1 MIKNIIFDVGK
12 VLVQYDPDGY
22 LKTLG
27 FDEETQEAVNDAM
40 FRSPLWDESDRGALS
55 PEELL
60 AGFIANNPAYE
71 AEIRRTRESVGN
83 TIELMPY
90 AVEWVRSLRERGY
103 HLYILS
109 NYAKYTF
116 EQTEH
121 KMGFLPYMD
130 GVVFSYQ
137 CKMIKPEKEIYRY
150 ICEKYGL
157 IPSECVFLDDREVNV
172 EAARGI
178 GMNAILFGS
187 YEQGSGELNEM
198 LEKSME

>member
-12 VLVQYDPDGY
+12 VLVEYDPDGY

-71 AEIRRTRESVGN
+71 AQIRRARESVGN
-83 TIELMPY
+83 TIELKPY
-90 AVEWVRSLRERGY
+90 AVEWVKELKERGFR
-103 HLYILS
+103 LYILS
-109 NYAKYTF
+109 NYAQYTF

-121 KMGFLPYMD
+121 KMKFLPFMD

-137 CKMIKPEKEIYRY
+137 CKMIKPEREIYEY
-150 ICEKYGL
+150 ICEKYDL
-157 IPSECVFLDDREVNV
+157 LPSECVFLDDRQVNT
-172 EAARGI
+172 EGARSI
-178 GMNAILFGS
+178 GMHAILFKS
-187 YEQGSGELNEM
+187 YEQGLEELNKM
-198 LEKSME
+198 LKNP